1 MLQGSWQQQKKLMVY
16 FINIF
21 NNEIYNYEYK
31 RNRSKDL
38 AMRKHVEVAVEGV
51 KEENVIKRN
60 RIKQQDTDL
69 S

>member
-1 MLQGSWQQQKKLMVY
+1 MVY